1 MRAFGVT
8 LGVWLLATTVVGQL
22 MSAEDIDY
30 KANFIIKLPQ
40 YTEWPA
46 GSGTDATGAVVI
58 GVQGESPLTP
68 ALETL
73 AKSADPAGPKIT
85 IKTVTVDDPLT
96 DCQILFMSTKETADL
111 AKVLKKVSGK
121 PVLTVSD
128 CEYFAKYG
136 VMLNFVKEADK
147 IKFEHNKRTTEE
159 SGLKISSK
167 LLKMATLI

>member
-1 MRAFGVT
+1 M
-8 LGVWLLATTVVGQL
+8 LGVWLLATAAVGQT
-22 MSAEDIDY
+22 MSAEEVDF
-30 KANFIIKLPQ
+30 KANFIINLPQ
-40 YTEWPA
+40 YAEWPA
-46 GSGTDATGAVVI
+46 RSGADATGAVVI
-58 GVQGESPLTP
+58 GVQGESPLLP
-68 ALETL
+68 ALQAL
-73 AKSADPAGPKIT
+73 AKAGDATGPKIA

-111 AKVLKKVSGK
+111 AKILKKVTGK

-128 CEYFAKYG
+128 CEYFARYG